1 MTTRKAS
8 SSIQLAITKHAAW
21 PASPCTPTHSTQK
34 FPQYTAFDIQVNN
47 AIAAVGEKSLI
58 SATSVV
64 NTNVIS
70 GAHSLATK
78 ESHSTDVLQLL
89 LALDS

>member
-1 MTTRKAS
+1 MYAD
-8 SSIQLAITKHAAW
+8 
-21 PASPCTPTHSTQK
+21 
-34 FPQYTAFDIQVNN
+34 PQYSEIPAIHSLRGFDIQVNN